1 MNNGRIE
8 IVPYYY
14 GYGTGSLAYT
24 GSTLAGAYSGSG
36 EVAVLSGGKLILNN
50 DFAIAE
56 FVNGG
61 TVSGTGTITVT
72 GTLTAGNA
80 IPKLTLADGAT
91 VKLTGTNAVQSVT
104 GTFASS
110 GRVNVDFSAISANDI
125 KAAKMIPVLSAPSL
139 PADIKRR
146 LSAVGTVG
154 RSFRVVTEGDV
165 STVYCIPRPGLILIV
180 K

>member
-1 MNNGRIE
+1 M
-8 IVPYYY
+8 
-14 GYGTGSLAYT
+14 T
-24 GSTLAGAYSGSG
+24 
-36 EVAVLSGGKLILNN
+36 N
-50 DFAIAE
+50 DLAIAD
-56 FVNGG
+56 FGNGG

-104 GTFASS
+104 GTFAST
-110 GRVNVDFSAISANDI
+110 GRVNVDFSDISANDI

-165 STVYCIPRPGLILIV
+165 SVIYCTTRKGLQVIV
-180 K
+180 R